1 MVIPVRDFYLSSV
14 NCVLFPCLSPCLG
27 EVGAY
32 ERYSVPLEYAA
43 NPQPV
48 ENKSSIEGAE
58 VEGAMH
64 HGLRNVKNAIV
75 HRPCLGRGRHFTLP
89 LSRRLLVCPG
99 TPYPLSFPISLQLYQ
114 LFPTASSCRRQGG
127 QINGGQMTGGGVGGG
142 KMVGGGGLF

>member
-1 MVIPVRDFYLSSV
+1 MIPVCDFYLSLV

-43 NPQPV
+43 NPQAV

-75 HRPCLGRGRHFTLP
+75 HRPCLGRGKHFTTEQETPGFALELHT
-89 LSRRLLVCPG
+89 LSHFPFLCNFVN
-99 TPYPLSFPISLQLYQ
+99 SFPLPAL
-114 LFPTASSCRRQGG
+114 
-127 QINGGQMTGGGVGGG
+127 VGGKG
-142 KMVGGGGLF
+142 AKSMEVR